1 METNAKT
8 TITVETDVNAPIEKA
23 WEFFSKP
30 EHIIKWNNASEDWHT
45 PRAENDLRA
54 GGNFNYRMEAKDGSF
69 GFDFGGV
76 YDVVTEP
83 NIIEYTIDDGRKV
96 KVTFKNN
103 GNRTYVTENFEAEN
117 THSLE
122 MQKGGW
128 QNILDSFKRYTE
140 AN

>member
-128 QNILDSFKRYTE
+128 ENILDSFKRYTE